1 MSFAIGS
8 WVSLYNIATAR
19 KRMDEAIDALDK
31 SHSRVA
37 QMLEEHGEDIL
48 TVYQLPV
55 WQRRGMKSTNM
66 LERYNQELKRRTRVV
81 RIFPNQESC
90 LRLVTALAMEMT
102 EEWLGRRYLI
112 FEDEVSNRKAQEDL
126 LAA

>member
-1 MSFAIGS
+1 VDPS
-8 WVSLYNIATAR
+8 
-19 KRMDEAIDALDK
+19 KRE
-31 SHSRVA
+31 
-37 QMLEEHGEDIL
+37 
-48 TVYQLPV
+48 T
-55 WQRRGMKSTNM
+55 
-66 LERYNQELKRRTRVV
+66 VV

-112 FEDEVSNRKAQEDL
+112 FKDEVSGRKTTEDL

>member
-1 MSFAIGS
+1 MGKEG
-8 WVSLYNIATAR
+8 R
-19 KRMDEAIDALDK
+19 
-31 SHSRVA
+31 
-37 QMLEEHGEDIL
+37 
-48 TVYQLPV
+48 
-55 WQRRGMKSTNM
+55 ST
-66 LERYNQELKRRTRVV
+66 VV

-112 FEDEVSNRKAQEDL
+112 FEDEVSVRKTEEDL